1 MTPDIWVWYFNHET
15 KIEESYKRT
24 LEIPIPWSISQEN
37 TWHIVFV
44 THVNV
49 NSHAVHSRCAPR
61 NMIVVEVK
69 MEGKVLLC
77 LIQYIN
83 FAAYK
88 SSLSLIE
95 KLDGIYMKNGTNM
108 LPLNSNAC
116 MLVYK
121 Y

>member
-1 MTPDIWVWYFNHET
+1 
-15 KIEESYKRT
+15 
-24 LEIPIPWSISQEN
+24 
-37 TWHIVFV
+37 
-44 THVNV
+44 
-49 NSHAVHSRCAPR
+49 
-61 NMIVVEVK
+61 

-77 LIQYIN
+77 LIHYIN